1 MRLVLDAIV
10 SAAGRAGERTAVV
23 AAAMHANGR
32 RSLLAGYGGDPSG
45 ARFSAYRRANG
56 RLAFI
61 GLRRSPAAGSGR
73 GP

>member
-1 MRLVLDAIV
+1 
-10 SAAGRAGERTAVV
+10 V
-23 AAAMHANGR
+23 AAARHANGR

-45 ARFSAYRRANG
+45 ARFSGYRRANG